1 MAQWQGVHYS
11 DSDVL
16 HMQQEAIRRV
26 RQMQQRARQ
35 NLQEGVLPGGAPDI
49 PAQPAPVQP
58 SVPVQPPPP
67 AQAVPP
73 PPGQAA
79 APPGPGGGRG
89 PSSPPPPPPGP
100 SGGSPGLGNLGGL
113 GERLGQ
119 LIEGGEQGQSI
130 CRLLDLLVQGSSP
143 ISEALSALGLDGER
157 LLLLGL
163 LLLLWNEQADRTLL
177 LALGYLLL

>member
-35 NLQEGVLPGGAPDI
+35 TLGEGAPPEMGSLPASAGTPDM
-49 PAQPAPVQP
+49 PAQPTSA
-58 SVPVQPPPP
+58 SVSVFS
-67 AQAVPP
+67 
-73 PPGQAA
+73 PGQAA
-79 APPGPGGGRG
+79 PPAQPVSAPSQGRGASPPGGSLGMGALGALGGRI
-89 PSSPPPPPPGP
+89 
-100 SGGSPGLGNLGGL
+100 
-113 GERLGQ
+113 GQ

-130 CRLLDLLVQGSSP
+130 CRLLDSLLQGDSP
-143 ISEALSALGLDGER
+143 TAGALSALGLDGER

>member
-35 NLQEGVLPGGAPDI
+35 NLGEGIPPFFEEAPDI
-49 PAQPAPVQP
+49 PAQPPAPMQP
-58 SVPVQPPPP
+58 SPSSPKPSTAPPIQGARQGASSAPPPP
-67 AQAVPP
+67 Q
-73 PPGQAA
+73 GM
-79 APPGPGGGRG
+79 
-89 PSSPPPPPPGP
+89 PS
-100 SGGSPGLGNLGGL
+100 GSPGLGNGLGG
-113 GERLGQ
+113 RLEQ
-119 LIEGGEQGQSI
+119 LLEGGEQGQSI
-130 CRLLDLLVQGSSP
+130 CRLLDLLLQGSSP
-143 ISEALSALGLDGER
+143 ISGALSALGLDGER